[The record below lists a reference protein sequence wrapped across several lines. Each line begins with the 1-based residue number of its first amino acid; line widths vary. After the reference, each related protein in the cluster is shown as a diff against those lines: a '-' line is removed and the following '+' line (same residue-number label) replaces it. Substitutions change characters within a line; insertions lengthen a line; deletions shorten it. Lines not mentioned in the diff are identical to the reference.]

1 MISLLVPALLLAAE
15 QPPPTSMLPLS
26 DQLLLKHFG
35 ETAPPANSGYGTE
48 RRRRRM
54 TELTAETTDR
64 IRIHVDYESLYE
76 ETAPLYSAC
85 FKVGAWYAR
94 GLAGPTPPANGV
106 ATCRGETS
114 GAQRTRCAYPVPRT
128 TRHAYHVRLA
138 STPESL
144 RLADQDCWGK
154 CTADDIIEET
164 GRDQVK
170 AVVDLVVKEV
180 EGFFSLI
187 RSDEALTFD
196 NSLGRYVG
204 VYNSK
209 GYPSEEACARDCT
222 LVNGAAVAPYY
233 CVTGVPADVVLSITK
248 PPVIP
253 GVAGTGGGCASEETG
268 RPTWIVFAW
277 IQKIVGFPGKTT
289 EKLLEEHRPLII
301 HEIIHGLGFSNI
313 KFRSATDSQGER
325 KGLVTLG
332 KVEDLDG
339 A

>member
-114 GAQRTRCAYPVPRT
+114 
-128 TRHAYHVRLA
+128 
-138 STPESL
+138 
-144 RLADQDCWGK
+144 DQDCWGK